1 MQELEGRE
9 ILVTGGAGFIGS
21 HLCQKLLEHDVRLTV
36 YDNLSTGSTENIKDL
51 QGRMRFVRGDIRS
64 TEFSEKAGR
73 PDLIFHLAAQTSV
86 PKSMA
91 NPVEDYEINAYGTLN
106 VLELARK
113 NDSRVV
119 YASSAAIYGNPE
131 VLPTPEDCPPKPV
144 SFYGLSKLVGEEYCK
159 MYMDSYG
166 LEVSIARIS
175 NAYGSR
181 GHGVIK
187 DFIDKIRLNK
197 RKLEVLG
204 TGEQSRDFIH
214 VSDVV
219 NALIL
224 SATMKEAR
232 GQIFNV
238 GSGKSM
244 KIIELARL
252 MVRML
257 GLENVTVI
265 STTNRSWKGDIEI
278 IWLDISKAE
287 KVLNW
292 KPSIQLENG
301 LKSLMKGWELPVV

>member
-21 HLCQKLLEHDVRLTV
+21 HLCQKLLEYNVRLTV
-36 YDNLSTGSTENIKDL
+36 YDNLSTGSIENIKGL
-51 QGRMRFVRGDIRS
+51 QERIRFVRGDIRS
-64 TEFSEKAGR
+64 TEFSEKAGS

-113 NDSRVV
+113 KDSRVV
-119 YASSAAIYGNPE
+119 YTSSAAIYGNPE

-219 NALIL
+219 NALVL
-224 SATMKEAR
+224 SATMNEAR

-238 GSGKSM
+238 GSGESM
-244 KIIELARL
+244 KIIELAKL
-252 MVRML
+252 MIRML
-257 GLENVTVI
+257 GLENVTLI

-278 IWLDISKAE
+278 IWLDISKAK

-292 KPSIQLENG
+292 KPSVRFENG
-301 LKSLMKGWELPVV
+301 LKSLMKGCGLPVV